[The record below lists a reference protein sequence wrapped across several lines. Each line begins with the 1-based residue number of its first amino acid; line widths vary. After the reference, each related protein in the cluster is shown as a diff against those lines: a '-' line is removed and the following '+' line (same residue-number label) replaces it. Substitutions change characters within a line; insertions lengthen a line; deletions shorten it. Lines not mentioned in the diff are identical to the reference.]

1 MFLFSL
7 DSLYFKNSHLFQENN
22 LYPLEIF
29 YEISWE
35 ECALF
40 FKGLASSMSTILQIK
55 FTHLIVFMPSSN
67 WS

>member
-7 DSLYFKNSHLFQENN
+7 DSLYFKNSHLFQENK

-35 ECALF
+35 ECTRF
-40 FKGLASSMSTILQIK
+40 FKGLASSMSTILQKK
-55 FTHLIVFMPSSN
+55 FTHLRVFMPSSN